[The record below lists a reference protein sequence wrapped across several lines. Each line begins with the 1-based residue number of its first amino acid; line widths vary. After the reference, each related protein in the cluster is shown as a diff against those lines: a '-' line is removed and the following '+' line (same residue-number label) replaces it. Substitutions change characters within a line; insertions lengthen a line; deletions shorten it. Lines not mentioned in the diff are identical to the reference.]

1 MTRCFSCYERRVTCG
16 RFLFLLAAL
25 LGWSST
31 SKAEPVQIAESTHAL
46 ARTVRV
52 RLFAESSELAHTELR
67 RLASR
72 YGRLARDSEN
82 LVEMDVPPA
91 EVDAVLGAIRGLG
104 EVRSRRVTTRDISQR
119 LERAR
124 GAWRVANASHER
136 MLRMR
141 ATGVQDGLA
150 LERARNSAAREAEH
164 RRILV
169 RQLEQRTTVTRI
181 RIDLTLPQ
189 TERIQ
194 PTELPIPWLESIG
207 PASLHDP
214 SRIKRKRYR
223 ELRNYFDGALR
234 LEGVHADK
242 AGELP
247 ENLNAVNAALSMRA
261 MGEATPIGIF
271 GGVDAALGG
280 GSGFSYELQLMIG
293 LGVVIGERFGIGV
306 SSGPGVEGVTTTVPF
321 GVTFPIEVAASIDLT
336 HLIATKLTLREGWV
350 VAADERKQGSNLA
363 PFGDELSGALHV
375 VVANRDREGG
385 YSEARD
391 GFELGF
397 EYRELMG
404 ARAYIVTIGYA
415 GHISD
420 FSGRL

>member
-1 MTRCFSCYERRVTCG
+1 MTCG
-16 RFLFLLAAL
+16 RFLLLLVAL
-25 LGWSST
+25 LGWSTASR
-31 SKAEPVQIAESTHAL
+31 AEPVQIAESTHAL

-52 RLFAESSELAHTELR
+52 RLFAESSETARAELQK
-67 RLASR
+67 LASR
-72 YGRLARDSEN
+72 YGRLARDSDT
-82 LVEMDVPPA
+82 LVEMDVPPN
-91 EVDAVLGAIRGLG
+91 EVDAVLRAIRGLG
-104 EVRSRRVTTRDISQR
+104 EVRSRRATTTDISQR
-119 LERAR
+119 LEQAR
-124 GAWRVANASHER
+124 GALRVASASHER
-136 MLRMR
+136 MLRLR

-150 LERARNSAAREAEH
+150 LERARNSAAREAE
-164 RRILV
+164 RRRTQV
-169 RQLEQRTTVTRI
+169 RELERRTTVARI
-181 RIDLTLPQ
+181 RVDLTLPRA
-189 TERIQ
+189 ERIK
-194 PTELPIPWLESIG
+194 PAELPIPWLESIG

-223 ELRNYFDGALR
+223 ELRNYFDGAFR
-234 LEGVHADK
+234 LEGIHADK

-247 ENLNAVNAALSMRA
+247 ENLNVLNAALNMRV

-321 GVTFPIEVAASIDLT
+321 GVTFPIELAASIDLT
-336 HLIATKLTLREGWV
+336 RLIATKLTLREGWV
-350 VAADERKQGSNLA
+350 VAADERKEGSNLA

-404 ARAYIVTIGYA
+404 AQAYIVTMGYA